1 MPKVIPPT
9 VTLDDRFFWEG
20 VEAGELRLQRCAGCG
35 ALQHPPT
42 PMCPACHSVE
52 RTWAV
57 SPGRGTI
64 ASWLVSRHPTEP
76 DAEPR
81 VVVLVDLDEGV
92 RLVSNLVG
100 ADPDAGEVAD
110 GMAVVV
116 DFATVDGVPLH
127 QFRPAA
133 EAS

>member
-20 VEAGELRLQRCAGCG
+20 VAAGELRIQRCARCG
-35 ALQHPPT
+35 HLQHPPT
-42 PMCPACHSVE
+42 PMCPACHSVD
-52 RTWAV
+52 RSWVV

-81 VVVLVDLDEGV
+81 IVVLVDLEEGV
-92 RLVSNLVG
+92 RLVSNLTG
-100 ADPDAGEVAD
+100 ADPDDVAD
-110 GMAVVV
+110 GQAVEVV
-116 DFATVDGVPLH
+116 FAEVDGVPLH
-127 QFRPAA
+127 QFRLVGGA
-133 EAS
+133 